1 MKIAPRRF
9 CVSFLLKD
17 YMIRVLMSHNFLSRS
32 LGEYENEAMKAK
44 LFGIYHEHSDC
55 ISELWDLNRTS
66 VFRSPFGYLGLHIML
81 LDEYQERLFVGGRD
95 LLYSLSLDRISDNYR
110 EVE

>member
-1 MKIAPRRF
+1 
-9 CVSFLLKD
+9 
-17 YMIRVLMSHNFLSRS
+17 MISILMSHNFLPCS
-32 LGEYENEAMKAK
+32 LRGYEHEAMKAK
-44 LFGIYHEHSDC
+44 LFGIYHAHSDF

-66 VFRSPFGYLGLHIML
+66 VFHSPFGYLGLHIML

-95 LLYSLSLDRISDNYR
+95 LLYSLSLDRVSDNYR

>member
-1 MKIAPRRF
+1 
-9 CVSFLLKD
+9 
-17 YMIRVLMSHNFLSRS
+17 MISILMSHNLLSS
-32 LGEYENEAMKAK
+32 SVGGYENEAMKAK
-44 LFGIYHEHSDC
+44 LFGIYHAHSDC
-55 ISELWDLNRTS
+55 VSELWDLNRTS
-66 VFRSPFGYLGLHIML
+66 VFHSPFGYLGLHIML

>member
-1 MKIAPRRF
+1 MISIL
-9 CVSFLLKD
+9 VSHSF
-17 YMIRVLMSHNFLSRS
+17 SPSS
-32 LGEYENEAMKAK
+32 LGEREDEAMRAK
-44 LFGIYHEHSDC
+44 LFGIYHKHSDF
-55 ISELWDLNRTS
+55 ISDLWDLNRTS

-110 EVE
+110 EVQ

>member
-17 YMIRVLMSHNFLSRS
+17 YMISVLMSHNFLSRS
-32 LGEYENEAMKAK
+32 LGGYENEAMKAK
-44 LFGIYHEHSDC
+44 LFDIYHEHSDC

>member
-1 MKIAPRRF
+1 
-9 CVSFLLKD
+9 
-17 YMIRVLMSHNFLSRS
+17 MISILMSQNLLSS
-32 LGEYENEAMKAK
+32 SVGGYENEAMKAK
-44 LFGIYHEHSDC
+44 LFGIYRSHFDC
-55 ISELWDLNRTS
+55 VSELWDLNRTS
-66 VFRSPFGYLGLHIML
+66 VFHSPFGYLGLHIML

>member
-1 MKIAPRRF
+1 
-9 CVSFLLKD
+9 
-17 YMIRVLMSHNFLSRS
+17 MSHNFLFSS
-32 LGEYENEAMKAK
+32 LKVYENELMNTK
-44 LFGIYHEHSDC
+44 LFGIYQTHFAC

-66 VFRSPFGYLGLHIML
+66 VFHSPFGYLGLHVML

-95 LLYSLSLDRISDNYR
+95 LLYSLSLDRVSDNYR

>member
-1 MKIAPRRF
+1 MT
-9 CVSFLLKD
+9 
-17 YMIRVLMSHNFLSRS
+17 HNFSPSS
-32 LGEYENEAMKAK
+32 LGGYENQAMKAK
-44 LFGIYHEHSDC
+44 LFGIYHKHSDC
-55 ISELWDLNRTS
+55 VSELWDLNRTS
-66 VFRSPFGYLGLHIML
+66 VFRSPFGYLGLHVML